1 MTSTDKKI
9 IESVIGAFDS
19 FNNYVTEKIGG
30 LDVVQHPLDQEIQ
43 TEVRKLDS
51 MEDDEYAI
59 FKKLEDIKKLWV
71 SLVEKS
77 IICLRYYDEREP
89 FLANPNKKPQAYGI
103 ENLVTYF
110 NNYSSF
116 ENMLYGGSKYYRDH
130 VIHMFRVWLL
140 GVELLIKDDCKY
152 LRNIK
157 VTEVDTENVLEK
169 VSIWTLIALTHD
181 LGYPLEKAIEIIDKT
196 KDMMKSF
203 VVDPV
208 VSMDLSFT
216 GVQNTMNDYVL
227 RFISSKMVKQAD
239 IDKKKVEKIKETVD
253 AADADIKGS
262 GKDVED
268 KETDR
273 KEFVARLQPKYYF
286 KFQKSLEHNQHGII
300 SALIIYKLL
309 IYFLESD
316 YSVNENYFFGN
327 EDCRQFFIRREI
339 LRAVASHTCHD
350 IYQQEIYS
358 FAFLLIL
365 CDDAQEWGRKYLSE
379 LYVDRGER
387 YSYRGI
393 EFTPQKEI
401 IEGNEKEIVVCQFTD
416 KYELETTSSIEDVL
430 KRFNEQSKTYRDIFR
445 DGQDTKNR
453 NFNFVRILKVDV
465 SKSTSK
471 EYTVTLEVSVNEH
484 TRITA
489 KREDDAV
496 ITTSEEFHKAF
507 YKVFD
512 NNKISEEDKSLVYE
526 L

>member
-9 IESVIGAFDS
+9 IESVIGAFDK
-19 FNNYVTEKIGG
+19 FNNYVSEVIGG
-30 LDVVQHPLDQEIQ
+30 LEVVQHPLDQEIQ
-43 TEVRKLDS
+43 AEVKKLDS

-59 FKKLEDIKKLWV
+59 FKKMEDIKTLWV

-89 FLANPNKKPQAYGI
+89 FLINPNKKPQAYGI

-110 NNYSSF
+110 KYYSSF

-130 VIHMFRVWLL
+130 VIHMFRVWVL
-140 GVELLIKDDCKY
+140 GVELLLKDDCKY
-152 LRNIK
+152 LRNIR
-157 VTEVDTENVLEK
+157 VTEDDNENVLEK

-181 LGYPLEKAIEIIDKT
+181 LGYPLEKAMEIIDKT
-196 KDMMKSF
+196 KDMMRSF
-203 VVDPV
+203 IVNPV

-227 RFISSKMVKQAD
+227 RFISSKMVKQTD
-239 IDKKKVEKIKETVD
+239 IDKKIVGKIKETE
-253 AADADIKGS
+253 ASADSGKKDS
-262 GKDVED
+262 GKDAEED
-268 KETDR
+268 KDR
-273 KEFVARLQPKYYF
+273 KEYVARLQPKYYF

-393 EFTPQKEI
+393 EFSPKKEI
-401 IEGNEKEIVVCQFTD
+401 IEGNEKEIVVCKFTD

-489 KREDDAV
+489 KREDDM
-496 ITTSEEFHKAF
+496 IISSSEEFYKAF
-507 YKVFD
+507 FKVFD
-512 NNKISEEDKSLVYE
+512 NSKITVEDKNLVYE